1 MTNNNRDLKGYTIT
15 YIYIYIII
23 GIHLGY
29 DELDH
34 DPKSCRHRDDLS
46 FFGGRVIFLGSV
58 INYNRVYTCMDVDIY
73 IFIHVE
79 RGRERDTHRYIK
91 QCGKPNGKHNNKPV
105 PIYNFC
111 LTTGY

>member
-1 MTNNNRDLKGYTIT
+1 MMNWIMTPSR
-15 YIYIYIII
+15 
-23 GIHLGY
+23 
-29 DELDH
+29 
-34 DPKSCRHRDDLS
+34 
-46 FFGGRVIFLGSV
+46 
-58 INYNRVYTCMDVDIY
+58 VDIY